1 MFAGLK
7 RAISKHTSP
16 SHWFLPKHNTASL
29 EQGTSLLSCCGRC
42 SSRAAI
48 GTACSDPACFA
59 CLELGFIIFGDNLYI
74 VKALTAL
81 EMQPRSQ
88 GLGTAEAFSRRS
100 ACLKDV
106 IREQQIGRRN
116 QSSRVPERW
125 SVLHLAYSLCKKKSF
140 FNLKSSLKQTPE
152 LLQIQQRLNKVQK

>member
-7 RAISKHTSP
+7 RATSKHTSQ

-29 EQGTSLLSCCGRC
+29 EQGTSLLSCCGCC

-59 CLELGFIIFGDNLYI
+59 CLELGFILFRDNLCI
-74 VKALTAL
+74 VKALAAL

-88 GLGTAEAFSRRS
+88 GLGTAETFSRRS
-100 ACLKDV
+100 TGLKDV
-106 IREQQIGRRN
+106 IREQQIGQRN
-116 QSSRVPERW
+116 QSSLVPKRW
-125 SVLHLAYSLCKKKSF
+125 SALHLAYSLCKKI
-140 FNLKSSLKQTPE
+140 LSLT
-152 LLQIQQRLNKVQK
+152 